1 MGTWAIAACST
12 VIFMSLYKSED
23 FAERLNFKIAPQL
36 DFQMIAVIGII
47 VNFIFCYVWEV
58 GTHHQHQTN
67 HNSFLV
73 QVYFLDCLLF
83 QTVLPWYKA
92 NIRGPNLEFE
102 HLEKEL
108 SNSSVWPPLGK
119 NNDLKVGK
127 QRYPNISMFI
137 LSGSMYLQ
145 YHII

>member
-58 GTHHQHQTN
+58 GNGQLSSKQTN
-67 HNSFLV
+67 NNFC
-73 QVYFLDCLLF
+73 LDLF
-83 QTVLPWYKA
+83 P
-92 NIRGPNLEFE
+92 
-102 HLEKEL
+102 
-108 SNSSVWPPLGK
+108 
-119 NNDLKVGK
+119 
-127 QRYPNISMFI
+127 
-137 LSGSMYLQ
+137 
-145 YHII
+145 